1 MAVSGLLFIP
11 DISGFTDFVN
21 ETEVDHSRYII
32 QELLETL
39 INSNKL
45 QLQVSEIEGDAI
57 LFYRFGQ
64 VPTMNELFGQV
75 QTMFENF
82 HRALKYNSA
91 RRICQCSA
99 CRKADSLTL
108 KVITHTG
115 EFSNY
120 TVKEFNKL
128 IGKDVILIH
137 QLLKNDIPM
146 HEYWMVTENC
156 IGEKPHESALP
167 QLLQWNKGSK
177 VTDHGKVDFYY
188 SMLTPLKEEIK
199 YESQEHLG
207 IKGKREIVLTVE
219 KKFNENIQRMLS
231 VIGDL
236 NNRSRWMDGLKGVEN
251 VTSAIN
257 QVGTSHRCLLDKEIE
272 IMTTSDFY
280 SDDYKI
286 ILEETD
292 NKKMATCQFELCKE
306 SESVTLLRI
315 NLFLKK
321 NPLLLLVFR
330 LFMKRKMKKSLEKSM
345 DNLQTFLQNQES
357 LACRC

>member
-39 INSNKL
+39 INSNNL

-64 VPTMNELFGQV
+64 LPTMKELYGQV
-75 QTMFENF
+75 QVMFENF

-91 RRICQCSA
+91 RRICQCNA
-99 CRKADSLTL
+99 CKKADSLTL

-156 IGEKPHESALP
+156 IDKNNAALP
-167 QLLQWNKGSK
+167 ELLQWQKGSK
-177 VTDHGKVDFYY
+177 ITEHGTVDFYY
-188 SMLTPLKEEIK
+188 SMLTQLKEQITHENK
-199 YESQEHLG
+199 EQLG
-207 IKGKREIVLTVE
+207 ITGKRENVLTLE
-219 KKFNENIQRMLS
+219 KQFNENIQRMLS

-236 NNRSRWMDGLKGVEN
+236 SNRPRWMEGLKGVEG
-251 VTSAIN
+251 VSTPIN
-257 QVGTSHRCLLDKEIE
+257 QVGTSHRCLLDKNVE

-280 SDDYKI
+280 SDDYKVR
-286 ILEETD
+286 LEETD
-292 NKKMATCQFELCKE
+292 KKRMVSLQFELSKLND
-306 SESVTLLRI
+306 SSTLLRM
-315 NLFLKK
+315 NLFMRK

-330 LFMKRKMKKSLEKSM
+330 LFMKKKMKKSLEKSM
-345 DNLQTFLQNQES
+345 DNLQEFLENSES
-357 LACRC
+357 AACRC

>member
-39 INSNKL
+39 INSNKV

-64 VPTMNELFGQV
+64 VPTMNELFSQV

-120 TVKEFNKL
+120 TVKEFN
-128 IGKDVILIH
+128 
-137 QLLKNDIPM
+137 
-146 HEYWMVTENC
+146 
-156 IGEKPHESALP
+156 
-167 QLLQWNKGSK
+167 
-177 VTDHGKVDFYY
+177 
-188 SMLTPLKEEIK
+188 
-199 YESQEHLG
+199 
-207 IKGKREIVLTVE
+207 
-219 KKFNENIQRMLS
+219 
-231 VIGDL
+231 
-236 NNRSRWMDGLKGVEN
+236 
-251 VTSAIN
+251 
-257 QVGTSHRCLLDKEIE
+257 
-272 IMTTSDFY
+272 
-280 SDDYKI
+280 
-286 ILEETD
+286 
-292 NKKMATCQFELCKE
+292 
-306 SESVTLLRI
+306 
-315 NLFLKK
+315 
-321 NPLLLLVFR
+321 
-330 LFMKRKMKKSLEKSM
+330 
-345 DNLQTFLQNQES
+345 
-357 LACRC
+357 

>member
-11 DISGFTDFVN
+11 DISGFTNFVN
-21 ETEVDHSRYII
+21 ETEVDHSRFII

-45 QLQVSEIEGDAI
+45 ELQVSEIEGDAI

-64 VPTMNELFGQV
+64 VPTMQELFAQV
-75 QTMFENF
+75 QAMFENF
-82 HRALKYNSA
+82 HRALKFNSA
-91 RRICQCSA
+91 RRICQCAA
-99 CRKADSLTL
+99 CKKADDLTL

-146 HEYWMVTENC
+146 HEYWLVTESCMAGKNDA
-156 IGEKPHESALP
+156 GLP
-167 QLLQWNKGSK
+167 ELLQWNKGSK
-177 VTDHGKVDFYY
+177 VTDHGTVDYYY
-188 SMLTPLKEEIK
+188 SVLTPLKEQIRHENT
-199 YESQEHLG
+199 EQLG
-207 IKGKREIVLTVE
+207 IKGNRVKVLTLE
-219 KKFNENIQRMLS
+219 RNFKENVQRMLS

-236 NNRSRWMDGLKGVEN
+236 SNRWRWMDGLKGVEGE
-251 VTSAIN
+251 TTLIN
-257 QVGTSHRCLLDKEIE
+257 QVGTTHRCLLDKNIE

-280 SDDYKI
+280 SDDYTV

-292 NKKMATCQFELCKE
+292 QKRMATFQFELCKI
-306 SESVTLLRI
+306 SESDTRLRM

-321 NPLLLLVFR
+321 NPILLLVFK
-330 LFMKRKMKKSLEKSM
+330 LFMKNKMEKSLAKSM
-345 DNLQTFLQNQES
+345 DNLLEFLNKEEAA
-357 LACRC
+357 ACRC

>member
-21 ETEVDHSRYII
+21 ETEVEHSRYII

-39 INSNKL
+39 INSNNL

-64 VPTMNELFGQV
+64 IPTMHELFGQV

-146 HEYWMVTENC
+146 HEYWMVTESC
-156 IGEKPHESALP
+156 IDNKPNAALP
-167 QLLQWNKGSK
+167 ELLQWKKGSK
-177 VTDHGKVDFYY
+177 TTDHGTVDFYY
-188 SMLTPLKEEIK
+188 SMLTPLKEDIRLEAK
-199 YESQEHLG
+199 EANLG
-207 IKGKREIVLTVE
+207 IKGKRKNVLTLE
-219 KKFNENIQRMLS
+219 RQFNENIQRMLS

-236 NNRSRWMDGLKGVEN
+236 SHRTRWMEGLKGVEG
-251 VTSAIN
+251 VTTSIN
-257 QVGTSHRCLLDKEIE
+257 QVGTSHRCLLDKNIE

-280 SDDYKI
+280 SDDFKI
-286 ILEETD
+286 VLEETD
-292 NKKMATCQFELCKE
+292 KKKMVSIQFELTKINE
-306 SESVTLLRI
+306 SATLFRM

-321 NPLLLLVFR
+321 NPVLLLIFR
-330 LFMKRKMKKSLEKSM
+330 VFMKKKMQQSLAKSM
-345 DNLQTFLQNQES
+345 HNLHEFLKQEEAA
-357 LACRC
+357 ACRC

>member
-11 DISGFTDFVN
+11 DISGFTEFVN
-21 ETEVDHSRYII
+21 ETEVEHSRYII
-32 QELLETL
+32 QELLESL

-45 QLQVSEIEGDAI
+45 QLQVSEIEGDAV

-64 VPTMNELFGQV
+64 VPSVSELFGQV

-91 RRICQCSA
+91 RRICPCNA
-99 CRKADSLTL
+99 CKKADFLTL
-108 KVITHTG
+108 KIITHSG

-146 HEYWMVTENC
+146 HEYWMITENC
-156 IGEKPHESALP
+156 ISDKNNMSLPES
-167 QLLQWNKGSK
+167 LQWNKGSK
-177 VTDHGKVDFYY
+177 ITDHGKVNYYY
-188 SMLTPLKEEIK
+188 SMLTPLKEQISEQNTN
-199 YESQEHLG
+199 EFG
-207 IKGKREIVLTVE
+207 IKGKREKVLTVE
-219 KKFNENIQRMLS
+219 REIHEDIQRLLS

-236 NNRSRWMDGLKGVEN
+236 SNRSQWLDGLKKVQDE
-251 VTSAIN
+251 TAPIN
-257 QVGTSHRCLLDKEIE
+257 QIGTTHRCLLDKDVE

-292 NKKMATCQFELCKE
+292 KKRSATFQFELTKLTE
-306 SESVTLLRI
+306 STTLVRM
-315 NLFLKK
+315 NVFLKK
-321 NPLLLLVFR
+321 NPVLLLVFR
-330 LFMKRKMKKSLEKSM
+330 LFMKKKLLKSLHKSM
-345 DNLQTFLQNQES
+345 NNLEEFLKKEEAA
-357 LACRC
+357 ACRC